1 MKREKNIIFLGMFI
15 NLVIA
20 SIKILTGITFN
31 LSILI
36 ADSLQT
42 MTDFITDIISIIAT
56 KIGKKRANKR
66 YPFGYGM
73 AENIANLFIGIL
85 LLLVS
90 IYIFITSFNHQEIY
104 LHPIIFIVLISCI
117 ILKTITI
124 LVIYYN
130 GKKLNSNKLISS
142 VKESSLDLLASIT
155 VLIICILLLF
165 KDKYNY
171 LEYANTIGGILISIM
186 VFYTSIKIIIEN
198 IRYLLG
204 INEDNEE
211 IKEKII
217 ETIKENKL
225 IKDYNIKLM
234 KIGEYYNL
242 YLTIELE
249 PSVTLKQLFTL
260 DKRLKKEIR
269 NKKLNIKFIEIEP
282 KEYD

>member
-1 MKREKNIIFLGMFI
+1 MKKEKNIIILGMFI
-15 NLVIA
+15 KLVIA

-90 IYIFITSFNHQEIY
+90 IYIFISSFNHKEIY

-142 VKESSLDLLASIT
+142 VKESSLGLLASIT

-211 IKEKII
+211 IKDKII

>member
-36 ADSLQT
+36 ADFLQT
-42 MTDFITDIISIIAT
+42 ITDFITDIISIIAT

-155 VLIICILLLF
+155 ALIICILLLF

-171 LEYANTIGGILISIM
+171 LEYANTIGEILISIM

-217 ETIKENKL
+217 EIIKENKL

-249 PSVTLKQLFTL
+249 TSVTLKQLFTL

>member
-36 ADSLQT
+36 ADFLQT
-42 MTDFITDIISIIAT
+42 ITDFITDIISIIAT

-155 VLIICILLLF
+155 ALIICILLLF

-217 ETIKENKL
+217 EIIKENKL

-249 PSVTLKQLFTL
+249 TSITLKQLFTL

>member
-36 ADSLQT
+36 ADFLQT
-42 MTDFITDIISIIAT
+42 ITDFITDIISIIAT

-90 IYIFITSFNHQEIY
+90 IYIFISSFNHKEIY

-142 VKESSLDLLASIT
+142 VKESSLDLLSSIT

-204 INEDNEE
+204 INDDNEE

-217 ETIKENKL
+217 EIIKENKL

-242 YLTIELE
+242 YLTIELD

>member
-1 MKREKNIIFLGMFI
+1 MKKEKNIIILGMFI

-42 MTDFITDIISIIAT
+42 ITDFITDIISIIAT

-142 VKESSLDLLASIT
+142 VKESSLDLLASTI

-217 ETIKENKL
+217 EIIKENKL

-249 PSVTLKQLFTL
+249 TTVTLKQLFTL
-260 DKRLKKEIR
+260 DKRLKKEIK